1 MRPLAPSL
9 PHDGGRDASPGE
21 AILAPVYPRPGTAW
35 WSIAALFVAS
45 VVSIVDRGILN
56 VVVDPVRH
64 DLGLSD
70 VQIGLL
76 QGLAFGLFYA
86 IVGIPLGLLA
96 DRTSR
101 KKLIAAGALVWSLAT
116 IGGGLAQ
123 SFGDLFAA
131 RLLVGLGE
139 AALGPA
145 AISLIADLFPPD
157 RRGRP
162 LSIYLAGNAISNG
175 LAISIT
181 SFLVT
186 AAAQG
191 HFAGFPLLADA
202 APWRVAFIGCG
213 FLGLVVAVLM
223 LTTTEPSRKANAG
236 SATAMPRIGDKLA
249 FLRRNAALL
258 VPLYLGFAICFMA
271 AYGAAAWTPT
281 MLLRSFKLT
290 PAALGTWL
298 GPFSMAFSIAGPL
311 LGGALIDAFARRGR
325 PRAKY
330 TMLIVAPLF
339 VIPSSLAIFSPS
351 PGIAMLLVAWSG
363 GVFPIVGTTV
373 FAMFQTIMPSDM
385 RGTSIALAGLLNTLL
400 GAALG
405 PVLVATMTETNKAD
419 PAMVGY
425 SIAIVTIPALV
436 LSSILFAL
444 ARRAALRLGE

>member
-1 MRPLAPSL
+1 MTPR
-9 PHDGGRDASPGE
+9 
-21 AILAPVYPRPGTAW
+21 YPRAYSAW

-86 IVGIPLGLLA
+86 LVGIPLGLLA

-101 KKLIAAGALVWSLAT
+101 RLLIAGGALVWSLAT
-116 IGGGLAQ
+116 IGGGLAH
-123 SFGDLFAA
+123 SFGALFAA

-191 HFAGFPLLADA
+191 RFAGLPLLADA

-213 FLGLVVAVLM
+213 VLGLVVAVLM
-223 LTTTEPSRKANAG
+223 LTTTEPSRKGNLGTTA
-236 SATAMPRIGDKLA
+236 ATPAIADKLA
-249 FLRRNAALL
+249 FLRANAALL

-298 GPFSMAFSIAGPL
+298 GPLSMGFAITGPL
-311 LGGALIDAFARRGR
+311 IGGALIDAFSRRSRHG
-325 PRAKY
+325 AKY
-330 TMLIVAPLF
+330 TMLIVAPLL
-339 VIPSSLAIFSPS
+339 VIPSSLAIFAPS
-351 PGIAMLLVAWSG
+351 PGAAMLLVAWSS

-405 PVLVATMTETNKAD
+405 PVLVASITETNAAD
-419 PAMVGY
+419 PQMVGY
-425 SIAIVTIPALV
+425 SIALVTIPALV
-436 LSSILFAL
+436 VASLLFAL
-444 ARRAALRLGE
+444 ARRAALRRERLTP

>member
-1 MRPLAPSL
+1 MAVSETA
-9 PHDGGRDASPGE
+9 ASR
-21 AILAPVYPRPGTAW
+21 YPKARSAW
-35 WSIAALFVAS
+35 WSITALFVAS

-86 IVGIPLGLLA
+86 LVGIPLGLLA

-101 KKLIAAGALVWSLAT
+101 RRLIAAGALVWSLAT
-116 IGGGLAQ
+116 VGGGFAQ
-123 SFGDLFAA
+123 SFGELFGA

-191 HFAGFPLLADA
+191 RFDGFPLLADA

-223 LTTTEPSRKANAG
+223 LTTTEPTRKANPGGAA
-236 SATAMPRIGDKLA
+236 ATPGLADKLA
-249 FLRRNAALL
+249 FLRGKAALL

-311 LGGALIDAFARRGR
+311 IGGALIDAFARRSLHG
-325 PRAKY
+325 AKY
-330 TMLIVAPLF
+330 IMLIVAPL
-339 VIPSSLAIFSPS
+339 VAIPSGLAIFAPS
-351 PGIAMLLVAWSG
+351 PGVAMLLVAWSS

-385 RGTSIALAGLLNTLL
+385 RGTSIAMAGLLNTLL

-405 PVLVATMTETNKAD
+405 PVLVASITQTDKAD
-419 PAMVGY
+419 PMMVGY
-425 SIAIVTIPALV
+425 SIALVTIPAL
-436 LSSILFAL
+436 LLASALFAL
-444 ARRAALRLGE
+444 ARRAALRLGV